1 MNQLLVGRTLT
12 EKFESIVQVKNKW
25 GRHVRP
31 ATYLSKILHTSQSKV
46 TLTYKGE
53 SVNARSIMSIMVLAA
68 PKNAKI
74 QVEVEGTDAEETLKK
89 LLYAFEMQFEE
100 DA

>member
-1 MNQLLVGRTLT
+1 
-12 EKFESIVQVKNKW
+12 
-25 GRHVRP
+25 
-31 ATYLSKILHTSQSKV
+31 
-46 TLTYKGE
+46 
-53 SVNARSIMSIMVLAA
+53 MVLAA

-74 QVEVEGTDAEETLKK
+74 QVEVEVEGTDAEETLKK